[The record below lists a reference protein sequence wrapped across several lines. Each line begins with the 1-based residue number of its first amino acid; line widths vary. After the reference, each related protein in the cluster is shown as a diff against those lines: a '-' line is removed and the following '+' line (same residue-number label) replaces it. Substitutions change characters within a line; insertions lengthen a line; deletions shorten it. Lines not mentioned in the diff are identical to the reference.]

1 MTNAARTLWYFS
13 LPLSTAAAAVALFVM
28 LRFQR

>member
-13 LPLSTAAAAVALFVM
+13 LPLSTAAAVELFVM